1 MTLIAQELPKVGLVM
16 ESVKVIRWLKA
27 VGENVARGENL
38 LEVETEK
45 SIVEIEAGVSGR
57 LAKILV
63 QADEDATVGD
73 RIAWIESSEPLS
85 DTAAPGESVSTTG
98 ASATGE
104 TVRDAAGDTRRDR
117 GRAAVGAAAVDAEHG
132 VRDMPR
138 QPMGEASRIRS
149 SPAARKLAASHGIDV
164 TGIAG
169 TGPAG
174 RVQIADVQ
182 SAIDDA
188 RADATGGAAAGGAML
203 SPMRRALARAM
214 SLSNATIPQFNVA
227 SSVDWSA
234 LKTLRGKLAGD
245 LPAGA
250 PPLSLN
256 DFLLQAVARSLMEFP
271 GLNATFAGDLDAGD
285 ARLLAASGV
294 HLGLV
299 VAVDNGLLVPV
310 IHDVETLGLAA
321 IARRRVECVGRAL
334 QGRLPREAI
343 GATFSI
349 SNLGA
354 AGPERFTALINPPQS
369 AILAVGR
376 QLDCVVAREGAVVVR
391 PMSELTLTVDHRV
404 ADGRLASMFLAR
416 VITLLEGADWRLE

>member
-1 MTLIAQELPKVGLVM
+1 MTLLAQALPKVGLVM

-27 VGENVARGENL
+27 VGDSVTQGENL

-57 LAKILV
+57 LAQILV
-63 QADEDATVGD
+63 QADEEASVGD
-73 RIAWIESSEPLS
+73 QIAWIESADVAADRRVQTESAAAPMRAPADTGAIGATHGAREADR
-85 DTAAPGESVSTTG
+85 DTA
-98 ASATGE
+98 
-104 TVRDAAGDTRRDR
+104 RAG
-117 GRAAVGAAAVDAEHG
+117 G
-132 VRDMPR
+132 
-138 QPMGEASRIRS
+138 RIRS
-149 SPAARKLAASHGIDV
+149 SPAARKLAAAHGV
-164 TGIAG
+164 ELEGLLG

-174 RVQIADVQ
+174 RVQMADVQ
-182 SAIDDA
+182 AA
-188 RADATGGAAAGGAML
+188 VGGPAAAFATAAPGGAML

-227 SSVDWSA
+227 SSVDWSV
-234 LKTLRGKLAGD
+234 LKTRRAELSAG
-245 LPAGA
+245 LPADA

-256 DFLLQAVARSLMEFP
+256 DFLLQAVARALMEFP
-271 GLNATFAGDLDAGD
+271 GLNATFAGDPDAGD
-285 ARLLAASGV
+285 ARLLAANGV

-310 IHDVETLGLAA
+310 IHDVERLGLSA
-321 IARRRVECVGRAL
+321 IARRRVECVERAL
-334 QGRLPREAI
+334 QGRLPRETI

-376 QLDCVVAREGAVVVR
+376 QRDCVVARAGAVVVR

-404 ADGRLASMFLAR
+404 ADGRLAAQFLAR
-416 VITLLEGADWRLE
+416 VIALLEGHDWRVE